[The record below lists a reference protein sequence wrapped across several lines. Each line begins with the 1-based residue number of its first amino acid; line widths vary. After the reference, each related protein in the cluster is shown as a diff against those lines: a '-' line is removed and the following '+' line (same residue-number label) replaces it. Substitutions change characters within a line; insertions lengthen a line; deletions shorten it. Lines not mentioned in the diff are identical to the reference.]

1 MQKINLKAINFAVM
15 FVLALLMVYFTLENT
30 SAATVNI
37 APGVSGSLPI
47 AALVLIASGL
57 GACGAWLF
65 AGWSDKLRGDEIREL
80 EDTKNRI
87 KELELD
93 YNRLKAKQNN
103 LLPFMSFSGEKELE
117 IDKDAA

>member
-1 MQKINLKAINFAVM
+1 M
-15 FVLALLMVYFTLENT
+15 LAEHGF
-30 SAATVNI
+30 
-37 APGVSGSLPI
+37 
-47 AALVLIASGL
+47 
-57 GACGAWLF
+57 F